1 MNVISLRDYA
11 DQRNITYEAVR
22 QQVAR
27 YKVELE
33 GHVIKDGRQRFLD
46 EEAVAILDGKRNKS
60 PVTIIQQNKDEEIEV
75 LRQQKEAFL
84 LKIAA
89 QADEIAELAKWKAE
103 QAVLIAAAEQNKV
116 ALLTAQTEA
125 QKASQEASEAIQRAI
140 TLEQEKNAIR
150 AEYEAYKALPWWK
163 KIKK

>member
-11 DQRNITYEAVR
+11 EQKNISYEAVR

-60 PVTIIQQNKDEEIEV
+60 PVTIIQQNKDDEIEA
-75 LRQQKEAFL
+75 LRQQKETFL

-89 QADEIAELAKWKAE
+89 QADEIAELAKWKAD

-116 ALLTAQTEA
+116 ALLTAQSEA
-125 QKASQEASEAIQRAI
+125 EKAAQEASEAIQRAI
-140 TLEQEKNAIR
+140 TLEQEKNAIQ
-150 AEYEAYKALPWWK
+150 AEFEAYKALPWWK